1 MTNGDR
7 IRAMTDEELA
17 ERLDENIACYKCWLE
32 NECHGKSCKEMFMEW
47 LRSPAE
53 SEGKP

>member
-17 ERLDENIACYKCWLE
+17 EWMDDNIKCYSCWLE
-32 NECHGKSCKEMFMEW
+32 DECYGKSCKEMFMEW
-47 LRSPAE
+47 LRSTVE
-53 SEGKP
+53 E